1 MAEAPDS
8 SILTEYPG
16 FTAIDTPFDT
26 MDHTGYHRG
35 TGRGS
40 LKADTSS
47 ARMGQGLGTAHR
59 PNLTDVLEAD
69 NPRVCVGAGDR
80 DFILGVSK
88 SP

>member
-8 SILTEYPG
+8 SILPEYPG
-16 FTAIDTPFDT
+16 FTAVDTPFDT
-26 MDHTGYHRG
+26 MYHTGYHRG

-59 PNLTDVLEAD
+59 IGFIIKFNTHVYSF
-69 NPRVCVGAGDR
+69 GA
-80 DFILGVSK
+80 FAPCYV
-88 SP
+88 